1 MWTSSEEWS
10 RREKPPLWVM
20 VIPFP
25 DLRPLS
31 MRMWLSWLEFR
42 VVLRIVRATV
52 VETFET
58 VVRNSGRRLG
68 RHAAIKYILGSMIL
82 HIASFATTQV
92 PSVLIDLASKKIAKR
107 TIEAT
112 TPLAV

>member
-1 MWTSSEEWS
+1 
-10 RREKPPLWVM
+10 M
-20 VIPFP
+20 VIPVP

-31 MRMWLSWLEFR
+31 MRIWLSWLEFR

-68 RHAAIKYILGSMIL
+68 RHAAIK
-82 HIASFATTQV
+82 
-92 PSVLIDLASKKIAKR
+92 
-107 TIEAT
+107 
-112 TPLAV
+112 